1 MKVEFSGFSYLPINL
16 KEIWKRQVERVI
28 DSGVFIGGDEVKCF
42 EEQWSKLCGSSFAIG
57 VSNGFD
63 GLVLALRSLGI
74 GAGTRV
80 AVPAHTFIATWNSI
94 IAVGAIPVG
103 VDVDKDGLIDLN
115 CLADMAQE
123 LDAVIPVHMHGGVVD
138 MPKLYEIC
146 SNQSL
151 STPIR
156 IVEDASQ
163 SHGALNPDGSKLGKY
178 SDLVVYSL
186 YPTKNLGALGD
197 AGVITTNSK
206 EIEGKLRSLSNYGS
220 TLQDKYSHQYLGY
233 NNRLDPIQASV
244 LRINTE
250 MLSQWNIRRKE
261 LSELYI
267 GELSEI
273 IEILQV
279 SHSDSVRHHLCVL
292 TPDRDALRRYLLERE
307 VKTEI
312 HYPKVAGLEAL
323 SFLNQK
329 SSFPNSEYIAKR
341 TLSLPLSPWHNSE
354 QVLYVIDQIKT
365 WVKR

>member
-1 MKVEFSGFSYLPINL
+1 MNVEFSGFSYLPIDL
-16 KEIWKRQVERVI
+16 KEIWKKQVERVI
-28 DSGVFIGGDEVKCF
+28 DSGLYIGGAEVKCF
-42 EEQWSKLCGSSFAIG
+42 EEQWSKLCGSSYAIG

-94 IAVGAIPVG
+94 IAVGAVPVG
-103 VDVDKDGLIDLN
+103 VDVDKDGLIDLD
-115 CLADMAQE
+115 CLGDMAQE
-123 LDAVIPVHMHGGVVD
+123 LDAVIPVHMHGSVVD
-138 MPKLYEIC
+138 MPKLYELC
-146 SNQSL
+146 TSQSL

-186 YPTKNLGALGD
+186 YPSKNLGALGD
-197 AGVITTNSK
+197 AGVITTNSE

-220 TLQDKYSHQYLGY
+220 TLQDKYSHQILGY

-244 LRINTE
+244 LRINAE
-250 MLSQWNIRRKE
+250 MLSQWNFRRKE
-261 LSELYI
+261 LAELYI

-279 SHSDSVRHHLCVL
+279 SHSDSVRHHLCML
-292 TPDRDALRRYLLERE
+292 TPDRDALKQYLLENG

-312 HYPKVAGLEAL
+312 HYPKVAGIEAL

-329 SSFPNSEYIAKR
+329 SSFPNSEYIAKC

-354 QVLYVIDQIKT
+354 QVDYVIDQIKN
-365 WVKR
+365 WAKR